1 MINKLLYSLFATMIS
16 FSSID
21 TNFLAMKEIIEITGE
36 IPDEEIS
43 LSIEVNNVHRNS
55 NNHIIQVDFL
65 VEFEWIDLPTWRLD
79 DPIVISFD
87 DDIFYYSSSTALYHE
102 SRYKTSNGE
111 DLLYYTVESAYHNN
125 NTLTWDTA
133 LKPNNVLGIGGK
145 VVSLYG
151 YATFSLLTKGNYT
164 SINSNVS
171 FDYYHSLYSNSIITL
186 NSPIGYTMSGS
197 YDKATASCSIS
208 L

>member
-21 TNFLAMKEIIEITGE
+21 TSFLAMKEIIEITGV
-36 IPDEEIS
+36 ISDEEIS

-55 NNHIIQVDFL
+55 NNYITQVDFL
-65 VEFEWIDLPTWRLD
+65 IEFEWIDLPTWRLD
-79 DPIVISFD
+79 DPIVITFD

-133 LKPNNVLGIGGK
+133 LKPNNFMNIGGK

-171 FDYYHSLYSNSIITL
+171 FDYYYSIGSNAIITL

-197 YDKATASCSIS
+197 YDKATASCNVF

>member
-1 MINKLLYSLFATMIS
+1 MIS

-79 DPIVISFD
+79 DPIAITFD
-87 DDIFYYSSSTALYHE
+87 DDIFYFSSSTALYHE
-102 SRYKTSNGE
+102 SRYKTNNGE

-197 YDKATASCSIS
+197 YDKATASCNVF

>member
-55 NNHIIQVDFL
+55 NNHITQVDFL
-65 VEFEWIDLPTWRLD
+65 VVFEWIDLPTWRLD
-79 DPIVISFD
+79 DPIAITFD
-87 DDIFYYSSSTALYHE
+87 DDIFYFSSSTALYHE
-102 SRYKTSNGE
+102 SRYKTNNGE

-197 YDKATASCSIS
+197 YDKATASCNVF